1 MFTFCGKTYL
11 YVALKWFYTIIGH
24 AVDASVDLIKFW
36 TFCLIVDNTYFK
48 KLNHKQ
54 IINNKYVNYKP

>member
-48 KLNHKQ
+48 KLNHK
-54 IINNKYVNYKP
+54 